1 MPETLAENVARSF
14 ISITLLFS
22 KQSSSSTTNTSST
35 IMEAMEDNNMIK
47 DHHQQKIIKEKTLQ
61 SCPDKV
67 MTSMANVFD
76 SVQRF
81 ENSRMCINKKFLL
94 DPKPVGGHGAS
105 LLAAM
110 TSAAAED
117 SSGNDGGK
125 GRNLTAGYFRCGQ
138 SCIFMTSKFG
148 TTCPKHNRRMETKCK
163 IVQEVTQ
170 GQTTGG
176 GGGGSN
182 STGYVGGG
190 TQYMITNTLEIFASA
205 AIQTLL
211 KLNLIRSERIGD
223 LDTMEIQCSP
233 KEVLQLLKAS
243 LSSTNVLNEVFG
255 KHCAN

>member
-1 MPETLAENVARSF
+1 MPETPAENIARSF

-22 KQSSSSTTNTSST
+22 KVS
-35 IMEAMEDNNMIK
+35 
-47 DHHQQKIIKEKTLQ
+47 
-61 SCPDKV
+61 
-67 MTSMANVFD
+67 

-94 DPKPVGGHGAS
+94 DPKPIGGHGAS

-110 TSAAAED
+110 TTAAAED

-125 GRNLTAGYFRCGQ
+125 GRNLTAGYFRCGHA
-138 SCIFMTSKFG
+138 CIFMTSKFG
-148 TTCPKHNRRMETKCK
+148 TTCPKHNRRMETKCQ
-163 IVQEVTQ
+163 IIQE
-170 GQTTGG
+170 TTGGGGGG

-223 LDTMEIQCSP
+223 LDAMEIQCSP